1 MKLIKRYCLKNNL
14 KLEVWDLSENYWADF
29 WNLKLEIKGK
39 IEVDPSVFPKEDPL
53 AEEAIN
59 AMGKEVFYKREIVKV
74 GIREKDLPREIEKT
88 LRFFEENALPYLQ
101 HPDFK
106 RRFLLKEFEKTL
118 KEIRI
123 NKLREAQDEA

>member
-29 WNLKLEIKGK
+29 WNLKLEIRGK
-39 IEVDPSVFPKEDPL
+39 IEVDPSVFPREDPL
-53 AEEAIN
+53 AEEAIR
-59 AMGKEVFYKREIVKV
+59 AMGKEVLYQREILKT
-74 GIREKDLPREIEKT
+74 GLREKDLPKEIEKA
-88 LRFFEENALPYLQ
+88 LRFFEENALPYFQ

-123 NKLREAQDEA
+123 KKLQEAQDEA

>member
-29 WNLKLEIKGK
+29 WNLKLEIRGK

-74 GIREKDLPREIEKT
+74 GIREKDLPREIVKNPS
-88 LRFFEENALPYLQ
+88 FF
-101 HPDFK
+101 
-106 RRFLLKEFEKTL
+106 
-118 KEIRI
+118 
-123 NKLREAQDEA
+123 

>member
-39 IEVDPSVFPKEDPL
+39 IQVDPSVFPKEDPL

-59 AMGKEVFYKREIVKV
+59 AMGKEVFYKSEIVKV
-74 GIREKDLPREIEKT
+74 GIREKDLPKEIEKN

-106 RRFLLKEFEKTL
+106 KRFLLREFEKTL